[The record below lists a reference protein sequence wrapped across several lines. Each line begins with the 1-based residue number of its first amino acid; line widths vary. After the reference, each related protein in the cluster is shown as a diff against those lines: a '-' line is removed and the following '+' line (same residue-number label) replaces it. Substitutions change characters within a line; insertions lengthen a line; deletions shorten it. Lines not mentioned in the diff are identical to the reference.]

1 MKENTVVIGRKGEDE
16 AVQFLKKENYKIIHR
31 GWKYGRYEIDI
42 IAIDQQQ
49 LVFIEVKKRNN
60 NRISVD
66 QIISKGQKKRIIQ
79 AAHYYITTNAIDS
92 DIRFDLIFMDN
103 RIKTTTFTHY
113 KDFFSPT
120 ID

>member
-16 AVQFLKKENYKIIHR
+16 AIQFLKKENYKIIHR
-31 GWKYGRYEIDI
+31 RWKYGRYEIDI
-42 IAIDQQQ
+42 IAMDQQD

-66 QIISKGQKKRIIQ
+66 QIISEGQKKRIIQ